1 MKFSKSLLAS
11 AIVLTLTQ
19 SATANWTTS
28 AVIKNETAVFSNSG
42 SVTGNFTPDALAGVA
57 PTQSVTKG
65 TAISHSSGDTLKSE
79 TSARI
84 FMNGEFDNGN
94 TAHIE
99 LRPVYDSEA
108 ANSDY
113 EAHQDYTQQDF
124 LREAYVDT
132 TTEDGTYL
140 RIGKQQIVWGKADGA
155 KFLDLINPTDYREM
169 AQNSMD
175 ESRVTV
181 WGLNAEKILDDGSTV
196 QVTLTQPK
204 ENLFAGLNRNI
215 DTVVRGNNAN
225 GTDETL
231 NNGHDEGHPF
241 VLMGPDSITGRQN
254 GFLNIV
260 PDLGSVAMR
269 FAGAF
274 GVGGAGLG
282 GLNSPSFTGF
292 TVGSSTAGFGAISMA
307 GMAAALGGADFYD
320 LPGGTGAAGAAAA
333 AANPYA
339 SYGGFAQAVYG
350 VADCL
355 DDGTCQNVSLDVTN
369 AADVTTINAITGTQM
384 LEYGFAPYYNTNLA
398 DYEMTNAAAPGAT
411 QVQDSTFDYMQSTT
425 FITFDSF
432 VNAKSQYIYDMPDDF
447 ELDLGMKWSKSLD
460 NGMNVSFAYSYNY
473 DKNPIINTSWRSPT
487 GTLLYANRANMAVGA
502 DGNPGTADDYMV
514 YNAAGGSLILT
525 DQQGDVG
532 SNWSVNAQADG
543 GAAADYDANNYGGA
557 AQQAGDAN
565 AYGILRFEQTVERVN
580 NFGTAFDYAVDT
592 EGLGPVVL
600 RGEFVY
606 TKDGYQPVMDKDLLA
621 IGDLVGALTM
631 QKADRFKYVLGA
643 DVTVLTD
650 MMLSAQFIQER
661 NLDFVDNANRYTTSY
676 ASMHMSNGFIK
687 DIENKEFYSLFLSKP
702 FGESGEGR
710 WNNILMVEEGGG
722 RWNRFDVEYSLS
734 NEVVG
739 TFEVNKYWGDANSQ
753 FGQLENSSNVQVG
766 LKYIIE

>member
-1 MKFSKSLLAS
+1 
-11 AIVLTLTQ
+11 
-19 SATANWTTS
+19 
-28 AVIKNETAVFSNSG
+28 
-42 SVTGNFTPDALAGVA
+42 
-57 PTQSVTKG
+57 
-65 TAISHSSGDTLKSE
+65 
-79 TSARI
+79 
-84 FMNGEFDNGN
+84 
-94 TAHIE
+94 
-99 LRPVYDSEA
+99 
-108 ANSDY
+108 
-113 EAHQDYTQQDF
+113 
-124 LREAYVDT
+124 
-132 TTEDGTYL
+132 
-140 RIGKQQIVWGKADGA
+140 
-155 KFLDLINPTDYREM
+155 
-169 AQNSMD
+169 
-175 ESRVTV
+175 
-181 WGLNAEKILDDGSTV
+181 
-196 QVTLTQPK
+196 
-204 ENLFAGLNRNI
+204 
-215 DTVVRGNNAN
+215 
-225 GTDETL
+225 
-231 NNGHDEGHPF
+231 
-241 VLMGPDSITGRQN
+241 
-254 GFLNIV
+254 
-260 PDLGSVAMR
+260 
-269 FAGAF
+269 
-274 GVGGAGLG
+274 
-282 GLNSPSFTGF
+282 
-292 TVGSSTAGFGAISMA
+292 
-307 GMAAALGGADFYD
+307 
-320 LPGGTGAAGAAAA
+320 
-333 AANPYA
+333 
-339 SYGGFAQAVYG
+339 
-350 VADCL
+350 
-355 DDGTCQNVSLDVTN
+355 
-369 AADVTTINAITGTQM
+369 
-384 LEYGFAPYYNTNLA
+384 
-398 DYEMTNAAAPGAT
+398 
-411 QVQDSTFDYMQSTT
+411 VQDSTFDYMQSTT

-502 DGNPGTADDYMV
+502 DGNPGTVDDYMV

>member
-1 MKFSKSLLAS
+1 
-11 AIVLTLTQ
+11 
-19 SATANWTTS
+19 
-28 AVIKNETAVFSNSG
+28 
-42 SVTGNFTPDALAGVA
+42 
-57 PTQSVTKG
+57 
-65 TAISHSSGDTLKSE
+65 
-79 TSARI
+79 
-84 FMNGEFDNGN
+84 
-94 TAHIE
+94 
-99 LRPVYDSEA
+99 
-108 ANSDY
+108 
-113 EAHQDYTQQDF
+113 
-124 LREAYVDT
+124 
-132 TTEDGTYL
+132 
-140 RIGKQQIVWGKADGA
+140 
-155 KFLDLINPTDYREM
+155 
-169 AQNSMD
+169 
-175 ESRVTV
+175 
-181 WGLNAEKILDDGSTV
+181 
-196 QVTLTQPK
+196 
-204 ENLFAGLNRNI
+204 
-215 DTVVRGNNAN
+215 
-225 GTDETL
+225 
-231 NNGHDEGHPF
+231 
-241 VLMGPDSITGRQN
+241 
-254 GFLNIV
+254 
-260 PDLGSVAMR
+260 
-269 FAGAF
+269 
-274 GVGGAGLG
+274 
-282 GLNSPSFTGF
+282 
-292 TVGSSTAGFGAISMA
+292 
-307 GMAAALGGADFYD
+307 
-320 LPGGTGAAGAAAA
+320 
-333 AANPYA
+333 
-339 SYGGFAQAVYG
+339 
-350 VADCL
+350 
-355 DDGTCQNVSLDVTN
+355 
-369 AADVTTINAITGTQM
+369 
-384 LEYGFAPYYNTNLA
+384 
-398 DYEMTNAAAPGAT
+398 
-411 QVQDSTFDYMQSTT
+411 
-425 FITFDSF
+425 
-432 VNAKSQYIYDMPDDF
+432 
-447 ELDLGMKWSKSLD
+447 
-460 NGMNVSFAYSYNY
+460 
-473 DKNPIINTSWRSPT
+473 
-487 GTLLYANRANMAVGA
+487 MAVGA
-502 DGNPGTADDYMV
+502 DGNPGTVDDYMV

>member
-260 PDLGSVAMR
+260 PD
-269 FAGAF
+269 
-274 GVGGAGLG
+274 
-282 GLNSPSFTGF
+282 
-292 TVGSSTAGFGAISMA
+292 
-307 GMAAALGGADFYD
+307 
-320 LPGGTGAAGAAAA
+320 
-333 AANPYA
+333 
-339 SYGGFAQAVYG
+339 
-350 VADCL
+350 
-355 DDGTCQNVSLDVTN
+355 
-369 AADVTTINAITGTQM
+369 
-384 LEYGFAPYYNTNLA
+384 
-398 DYEMTNAAAPGAT
+398 
-411 QVQDSTFDYMQSTT
+411 
-425 FITFDSF
+425 
-432 VNAKSQYIYDMPDDF
+432 
-447 ELDLGMKWSKSLD
+447 
-460 NGMNVSFAYSYNY
+460 
-473 DKNPIINTSWRSPT
+473 
-487 GTLLYANRANMAVGA
+487 
-502 DGNPGTADDYMV
+502 
-514 YNAAGGSLILT
+514 
-525 DQQGDVG
+525 
-532 SNWSVNAQADG
+532 
-543 GAAADYDANNYGGA
+543 
-557 AQQAGDAN
+557 
-565 AYGILRFEQTVERVN
+565 
-580 NFGTAFDYAVDT
+580 
-592 EGLGPVVL
+592 
-600 RGEFVY
+600 
-606 TKDGYQPVMDKDLLA
+606 
-621 IGDLVGALTM
+621 
-631 QKADRFKYVLGA
+631 
-643 DVTVLTD
+643 
-650 MMLSAQFIQER
+650 
-661 NLDFVDNANRYTTSY
+661 
-676 ASMHMSNGFIK
+676 
-687 DIENKEFYSLFLSKP
+687 
-702 FGESGEGR
+702 
-710 WNNILMVEEGGG
+710 
-722 RWNRFDVEYSLS
+722 
-734 NEVVG
+734 
-739 TFEVNKYWGDANSQ
+739 
-753 FGQLENSSNVQVG
+753 
-766 LKYIIE
+766 